1 MLWIA
6 LALALEPTQPAAVP
20 ELLNAPPAAT
30 HTLTVSVKSPPGGSV
45 VEATAFGM
53 TRELKDPGVG
63 VHSARFVGAPTRFTR
78 LQLMLQQGGAR
89 APLYDGMVPL
99 SDADNDVV
107 TFVIANGVANGIT
120 NNGRPTALRTA
131 TSPSAAVRLWTEP
144 ATFTRYGWAA
154 LLALYAALALF
165 ASTRRA

>member
-6 LALALEPTQPAAVP
+6 LALALEPTQPAAAPQV
-20 ELLNAPPAAT
+20 LNAPPAAT

-45 VEATAFGM
+45 VEATAFGI

-63 VHSARFVGAPTRFTR
+63 VHSASFVAAPTRFTR

-107 TFVIANGVANGIT
+107 NFVIANVIA

-131 TSPSAAVRLWTEP
+131 TAPSAAVRLWTEP
-144 ATFTRYGWAA
+144 ATFTRYGWAS

>member
-6 LALALEPTQPAAVP
+6 FALALDPTPPAAEPQV
-20 ELLNAPPAAT
+20 LNAPPAAT
-30 HTLTVSVKSPPGGSV
+30 HTLTVSVKSPPGGTV
-45 VEATAFGM
+45 VEATAFGV

-63 VHSARFVGAPTRFTR
+63 VHSASFVGAPTRFTR
-78 LQLMLQQGGAR
+78 LQLMLQQGGAHT
-89 APLYDGMVPL
+89 PLYDGMVPL

-107 TFVIANGVANGIT
+107 NFVIANANA

-144 ATFTRYGWAA
+144 VTFTRYGWAA

-165 ASTRRA
+165 ASTRKA

>member
-1 MLWIA
+1 VLWIA
-6 LALALEPTQPAAVP
+6 LALALDPTVPAAEPQGV
-20 ELLNAPPAAT
+20 NAPPEAT

-45 VEATAFGM
+45 VEATAFGI

-63 VHSARFVGAPTRFTR
+63 VHSASFIGPPSRFTR
-78 LQLMLQQGGAR
+78 LQLSLAQGGGHT
-89 APLYDGMVPL
+89 PLYDGMVPL

-107 TFVIANGVANGIT
+107 SFVVA

-144 ATFTRYGWAA
+144 VTFTRYGWAA

-165 ASTRRA
+165 ASTRKA

>member
-6 LALALEPTQPAAVP
+6 LALALEPTQPAAAP
-20 ELLNAPPAAT
+20 QLLNAPPAAT

-45 VEATAFGM
+45 VEATAFGI

-63 VHSARFVGAPTRFTR
+63 VHSASFVGAPTRFTR

-107 TFVIANGVANGIT
+107 NFVIASGIA
-120 NNGRPTALRTA
+120 NNGRPAALRTA
-131 TSPSAAVRLWTEP
+131 TAPSAAVRLWTEP
-144 ATFTRYGWAA
+144 ATFTRYGWAS